1 MKNILENF
9 ALFLV
14 ILLGLIIGYLIY
26 QYNSIE
32 DDYSEDISSMI
43 HSKKISAKTKSN
55 NYLNSLEGYGDDTDV
70 KVDATQE
77 DSANKVIV
85 KSESSEHRLSD
96 VVDDKTKNTYMQN
109 LENYA
114 QKAKEEK
121 LDTLKPVKDNLDDPE
136 KLAQDEIIDD
146 IGMAIDA
153 ALDGI

>member
-1 MKNILENF
+1 MKNMLENF

-14 ILLGLIIGYLIY
+14 ILLSLGIGYLIF

-32 DDYSEDISSMI
+32 EESSEDIASLI
-43 HSKKISAKTKSN
+43 KKTQTTSKAKKNT
-55 NYLNSLEGYGDDTDV
+55 YLDSLEGYGDDTDV
-70 KVDATQE
+70 EVDARQE
-77 DSANKVIV
+77 DTINKVIV
-85 KSESSEHRLSD
+85 KSEIIKDELGT
-96 VVDDKTKNTYMQN
+96 VVDDKTKSTYMQN

-114 QKAKEEK
+114 NEAKENK

-136 KLAQDEIIDD
+136 KLAQDEIEDD